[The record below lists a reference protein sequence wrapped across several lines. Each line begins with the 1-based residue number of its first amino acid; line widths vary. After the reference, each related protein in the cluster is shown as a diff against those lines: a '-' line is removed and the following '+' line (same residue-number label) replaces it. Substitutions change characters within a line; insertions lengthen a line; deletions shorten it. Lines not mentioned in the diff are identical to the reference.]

1 MMEASELIE
10 RLEKATGPDR
20 EIDALLWAHFDNR
33 VVRIAYGE
41 VIARKRDSLDDV
53 RLGFV
58 DPTPLRS
65 NFYGWDGEAY
75 TASIDAALAL
85 VERVLPGWLYG
96 VRHTSVWC
104 PDHKWAGKPVWEALL
119 GDPGE
124 SDSYEPWCDLDCYD
138 EYDEVREAAADHCL
152 PALALC
158 LALLRASPTE
168 EPALPPQAQAASDLQ
183 PQE

>member
-85 VERVLPGWLYG
+85 VERVLPGWKRG
-96 VRHTSVWC
+96 FR
-104 PDHKWAGKPVWEALL
+104 DH
-119 GDPGE
+119 
-124 SDSYEPWCDLDCYD
+124 
-138 EYDEVREAAADHCL
+138 DEVEGDGVCAWLCSPDYSVIHWSAGDVHKTDVTAGMRVTGDA
-152 PALALC
+152 PTFALALC
-158 LALLRASPTE
+158 LALLRAALLKAQPTVS
-168 EPALPPQAQAASDLQ
+168 PQAQAASDLQ

>member
-85 VERVLPGWLYG
+85 VERVLPGWGYFL
-96 VRHTSVWC
+96 RH
-104 PDHKWAGKPVWEALL
+104 D
-119 GDPGE
+119 
-124 SDSYEPWCDLDCYD
+124 SDSGY
-138 EYDEVREAAADHCL
+138 VAALVYPDAFRVT
-152 PALALC
+152 PGATNGANMATALC

>member
-85 VERVLPGWLYG
+85 VERVLPGFAYG
-96 VRHTSVWC
+96 LRTCAVWA
-104 PDHKWAGKPVWEALL
+104 PHHQWAGKPVWEAVVTDMGDCDCYYPW
-119 GDPGE
+119 GDP
-124 SDSYEPWCDLDCYD
+124 D
-138 EYDEVREAAADHCL
+138 ETDDVVEHEASHCS

-168 EPALPPQAQAASDLQ
+168 EPKEDRT
-183 PQE
+183 